1 MFKSMMFD
9 QSRKKVDVWAKW
21 KKKKKKI
28 DNSE

>member
-21 KKKKKKI
+21 KKKKKI